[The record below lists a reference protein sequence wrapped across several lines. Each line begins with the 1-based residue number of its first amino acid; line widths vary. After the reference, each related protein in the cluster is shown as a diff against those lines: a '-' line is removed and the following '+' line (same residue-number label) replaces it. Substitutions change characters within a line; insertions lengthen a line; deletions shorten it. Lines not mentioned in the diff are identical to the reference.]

1 MCFLKKALPAQV
13 GGLAAWI
20 SHLGGGRLKHKT
32 ISIKGYLAGLRS
44 IRLDCKL
51 GKTEMEVHSHPILHR
66 IIADLRRLY
75 GEGDARERR
84 HITRDI
90 LLRLIS
96 MFDQTN
102 FEGTSLH
109 SAF

>member
-1 MCFLKKALPAQV
+1 
-13 GGLAAWI
+13 
-20 SHLGGGRLKHKT
+20 
-32 ISIKGYLAGLRS
+32 
-44 IRLDCKL
+44 
-51 GKTEMEVHSHPILHR
+51 MEVHSHPILHR